1 MASILKL
8 ISDIRRAY
16 SKEEVPDAS
25 LHFWTDN
32 QNCLCWMR
40 NDERNVSGFIQ
51 RRVDSIK
58 TKTLLENWRYVD
70 TKKNPADLPSRGLS
84 AEELKT
90 SQLWWFGPDYL
101 QSNDE
106 SWKQDSFK
114 PEFSQDALKEF
125 IKTRQ
130 MVMCN
135 VEGIA
140 EEDEF
145 SEVQSEEDVADEVLA
160 ITRQQVKARRRNKPG
175 LDKDIVRVDN
185 FFDFERYSSWEQDD
199 QEI

>member
-1 MASILKL
+1 M
-8 ISDIRRAY
+8 
-16 SKEEVPDAS
+16 
-25 LHFWTDN
+25 HFWTDN

-51 RRVDSIK
+51 RRVDAIK

-84 AEELKT
+84 ASELRD

-145 SEVQSEEDVADEVLA
+145 SEVQSEADVADEVLA
-160 ITRQQVKARRRNKPG
+160 LTRQQVKARRRNQARAWTRTLSEWTTSSTLKVTAPG
-175 LDKDIVRVDN
+175 TKWVK
-185 FFDFERYSSWEQDD
+185 RYEALLEISRIASCQEQ
-199 QEI
+199 I